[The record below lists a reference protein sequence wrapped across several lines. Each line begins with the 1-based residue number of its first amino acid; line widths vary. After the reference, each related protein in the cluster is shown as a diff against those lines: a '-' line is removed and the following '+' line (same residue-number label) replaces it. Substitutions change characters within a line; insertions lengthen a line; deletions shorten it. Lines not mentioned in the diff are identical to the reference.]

1 MVSGVTVSREDRAFE
16 IKRMIARHCE
26 NVHVEVNFMGNRR
39 NSDMVTF
46 SLHGHRDQVLILP
59 AKIEEGL
66 TEEALE
72 LVSTRQTELDYLL
85 QLVVTIDLDKQRLQT
100 PERRSKLFTH
110 HS

>member
-1 MVSGVTVSREDRAFE
+1 MVSGDTVSKEDRAFE
-16 IKRMIARHCE
+16 IKRMIARYCE
-26 NVHVEVNFMGNRR
+26 NVQVEVNFMGNRR
-39 NSDMVTF
+39 DSDIVTF

-66 TEEALE
+66 VEETLE

-85 QLVVTIDLDKQRLQT
+85 QLVVTIDLEQQPKQKL
-100 PERRSKLFTH
+100 ERRSKLATQ